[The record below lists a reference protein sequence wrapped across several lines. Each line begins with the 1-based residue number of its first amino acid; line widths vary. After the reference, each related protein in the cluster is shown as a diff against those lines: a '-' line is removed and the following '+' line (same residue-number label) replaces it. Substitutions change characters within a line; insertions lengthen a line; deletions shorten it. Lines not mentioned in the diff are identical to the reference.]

1 MSESSGPTGHCLL
14 CSTALPW
21 PESGFYLT
29 DLCNSDGTEK
39 CPSNPEA
46 NPEAKLQQPRLR
58 ARCTFF
64 FFLGAVGSYSHAAR
78 KQTKL
83 WFEFSME
90 RTFGWKWEW
99 VCMLFPRWLNKIL
112 FWTKIWNNKTGESI
126 LHCFFLKSASSSK
139 YHKLCQMIVI
149 TVWGW

>member
-1 MSESSGPTGHCLL
+1 MARCLL

-58 ARCTFF
+58 ARSHFCELKPGALLFF
-64 FFLGAVGSYSHAAR
+64 SLCCGVVLAR
-78 KQTKL
+78 SK
-83 WFEFSME
+83 
-90 RTFGWKWEW
+90 
-99 VCMLFPRWLNKIL
+99 
-112 FWTKIWNNKTGESI
+112 KTD
-126 LHCFFLKSASSSK
+126 
-139 YHKLCQMIVI
+139 
-149 TVWGW
+149 